1 MIGVYID
8 WTTDLAEMKRK
19 DVRSWHFL
27 VSPDGL
33 KHLLTSDSRSVMN
46 LTGYWTYIVLSLS
59 AAVS

>member
-8 WTTDLAEMKRK
+8 WTTDQAERKQK
-19 DVRSWHFL
+19 DVRSGHFL

-46 LTGYWTYIVLSLS
+46 MM
-59 AAVS
+59 